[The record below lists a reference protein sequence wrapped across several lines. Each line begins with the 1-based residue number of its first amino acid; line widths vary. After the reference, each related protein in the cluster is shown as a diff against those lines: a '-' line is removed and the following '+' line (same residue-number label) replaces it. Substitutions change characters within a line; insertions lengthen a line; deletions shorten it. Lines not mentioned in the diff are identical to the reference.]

1 MERSVPDT
9 LASLVIRLAI
19 DCDKHGKTLSEHELM
34 ERIAVSGVTLHD
46 SSKTTRLIVNAA
58 YLEAVDN
65 GNDILAG
72 MIAESFTDDRGYPLI
87 AWLS

>member
-1 MERSVPDT
+1 MNNT
-9 LASLVIRLAI
+9 ASDVLSNLVIRLAI
-19 DCDKHGKTLSEHELM
+19 DCDKRGKTLSEHELM
-34 ERIAVSGVTLHD
+34 ELIAASGVALHD
-46 SSKTTRLIVNAA
+46 SPKTTRLIVNAA

-65 GNDILAG
+65 GNDILAS

>member
-1 MERSVPDT
+1 MERNVSD
-9 LASLVIRLAI
+9 SLSGLITRLAI
-19 DCDKHGKTLSEHELM
+19 DCDKRGKTLSEHELM
-34 ERIAVSGVTLHD
+34 ELIAASGVALHD
-46 SSKTTRLIVNAA
+46 SPKTTRMIVNAA